1 MLNRKEMKAAFVV
14 SAGDR
19 RRWRMCLVVLVPFL
33 LLLGVHPAWGQS
45 EESANAGRAMLSAGV
60 AVSGFTLQY
69 GDRKMLGITAWVD
82 ADTIRRFGVEGE
94 MRRLEYHQTANV
106 HAETYLAG
114 VRYHFNVGRMQ
125 PYIKAL
131 GGDGRFN
138 FPYNFATGNY
148 FVVAGGGGLDY
159 RLSHRWTARADFEY
173 QEWPQFTF
181 GAMNSVGGTVGIR
194 YRIF

>member
-1 MLNRKEMKAAFVV
+1 MKSIGGFALCPGTRCAWRK
-14 SAGDR
+14 
-19 RRWRMCLVVLVPFL
+19 CLVVLAPTL
-33 LLLGVHPAWGQS
+33 LLLGLHVASGQS
-45 EESANAGRAMLSAGV
+45 AESATAGRAMLSVGV
-60 AVSGFTLQY
+60 AASGFTLQY
-69 GDRKMLGITAWVD
+69 GDRKIVGITAWVD

-114 VRYHFNVGRMQ
+114 LRYHFNYGRTQ

-131 GGDGRFN
+131 GGDGHFN

-148 FVVAGGGGLDY
+148 FVIAGGGGIDY
-159 RLSHRWTARADFEY
+159 RLSHRWAARADFEY

-181 GAMNSVGGTVGIR
+181 GSMNSYGATVGIR